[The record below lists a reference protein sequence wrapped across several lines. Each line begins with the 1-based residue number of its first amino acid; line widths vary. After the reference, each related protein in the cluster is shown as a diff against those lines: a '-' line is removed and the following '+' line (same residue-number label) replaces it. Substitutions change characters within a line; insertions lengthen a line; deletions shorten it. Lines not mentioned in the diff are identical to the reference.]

1 MGGVGQLEHARGVAA
16 LGQGEDHPRRG
27 VDRRVQAT
35 GHGDQYHQV
44 DDQLGVRDVQQLQGA
59 LVGADLDQQ
68 RVVPR
73 HDGDHDEDRHQVE
86 QADPPDHR
94 VGGAGDLLR
103 RVLGLG
109 GGDGDDLGAHEA
121 EHGRQQGA
129 EHRAVA
135 VRHEAAVARHQAGQA
150 ADLTLRQA
158 ADDGHRAEHD
168 EGDDGDHLEQR
179 EPELELAVAGHAEE
193 VGDGEQEGHR
203 EGEDPGVDG
212 REPGVEDGRGGDRF
226 EWDHQHPEPPVEPAD
241 GETGPAADGAVGVGG
256 EGTGIGGGDR
266 HFAEHAHDQHH
277 QGAGDQVGEQGGRA
291 GGGDGM
297 AGADEQAGA
306 DHPGDRQ
313 HGDVALFQAGRERG
327 VALVRQL

>member
-1 MGGVGQLEHARGVAA
+1 RHGAGAGEEEGEDLLRCEVVDDGGEEAHRGAGQHRRAWYVGGVGQLEHAWGVAA

-129 EHRAVA
+129 RAP
-135 VRHEAAVARHQAGQA
+135 RRIRSARSRRGSPSGW
-150 ADLTLRQA
+150 T
-158 ADDGHRAEHD
+158 
-168 EGDDGDHLEQR
+168 
-179 EPELELAVAGHAEE
+179 
-193 VGDGEQEGHR
+193 
-203 EGEDPGVDG
+203 G
-212 REPGVEDGRGGDRF
+212 R
-226 EWDHQHPEPPVEPAD
+226 
-241 GETGPAADGAVGVGG
+241 
-256 EGTGIGGGDR
+256 
-266 HFAEHAHDQHH
+266 
-277 QGAGDQVGEQGGRA
+277 
-291 GGGDGM
+291 
-297 AGADEQAGA
+297 
-306 DHPGDRQ
+306 
-313 HGDVALFQAGRERG
+313 
-327 VALVRQL
+327 